1 MSSESSRVS
10 TAFGALIL
18 AQSAHSVEEYIG
30 RLWETFP
37 PARMVSGLVSD
48 NLERG
53 FVIAN
58 VTLIAFGLWCWAGP
72 VRRGWS
78 SAAPLA
84 WLWVTIELINGIGHP
99 LWSLLQ
105 RGYTP
110 GVATAPILLVL
121 ALYLAMQLRE
131 SPAQEGRSG
140 RLS

>member
-1 MSSESSRVS
+1 MSSDSSRVS
-10 TAFGALIL
+10 TAFGGLIL

-30 RLWETFP
+30 RLLETFP

-58 VTLIAFGLWCWAGP
+58 VTLIAFGLWCWAWP

-84 WLWVTIELINGIGHP
+84 WLWVAIELINGLGHP
-99 LWSLLQ
+99 LWSVLQ

-110 GVATAPILLVL
+110 GVATAPVLLVL
-121 ALYLAMQLRE
+121 ALYLTKQLRQL
-131 SPAQEGRSG
+131 PD
-140 RLS
+140 